1 MGRTE
6 CRLNFI
12 SYILKIK
19 GRQGELGSCKRHN
32 REGAV
37 NKIGLEVT
45 KNIEGRRLWWKT
57 AEVNLSY
64 SSSVTVDLSFIFN
77 TSSY

>member
-1 MGRTE
+1 M
-6 CRLNFI
+6 
-12 SYILKIK
+12 
-19 GRQGELGSCKRHN
+19 
-32 REGAV
+32 EGAV

-64 SSSVTVDLSFIFN
+64 NSRVTVDLSFIFN